1 MKTIAIDGFSSTGKS
16 TVAKQLAKLL
26 GYVYI
31 DSGAMYRAVTLY
43 AIQNGCF
50 EGNELHKE
58 KLIEALEGMDINF
71 HFDNKEQKSRIYLNN
86 SDVEH
91 LIRGMEVSSRVSL
104 VAAIPEVREKLVA
117 IQRDISTS
125 QNVIMDGRD
134 IGSVVFPNADV
145 KFFMT
150 ATPEERARRR
160 YEELKAKGDQT
171 SLEEVLENLK
181 TRDHIDSTRAH
192 SPLIQTEDAIVVD
205 NTNLSQEDQLEL
217 MKNHILN
224 PDLTGLPPEDG
235 QV

>member
-1 MKTIAIDGFSSTGKS
+1 LKTIAIDGYSSTGKS

-31 DSGAMYRAVTLY
+31 DSGAMYRAMTLY
-43 AIQNGCF
+43 ALQNDCF
-50 EGNELHKE
+50 AGNELDEE
-58 KLIEALEGMDINF
+58 KLIKALKDIHINF
-71 HFDNKEQKSRIYLNN
+71 QFDQEAQKSRIYLNGK
-86 SDVEH
+86 DVEH

-104 VAAIPEVREKLVA
+104 VAAVPEVREKLVA
-117 IQRDISTS
+117 IQRDISKA

-160 YEELKAKGDQT
+160 HEELKAKGDET
-171 SLEEVLENLK
+171 SFEEVLENLK

-205 NTNLSQEDQLEL
+205 NTNLNQEQQLAL
-217 MKNHILN
+217 MKGYILN
-224 PDLTGLPPEDG
+224 SDISSENR
-235 QV
+235 

>member
-1 MKTIAIDGFSSTGKS
+1 LKTIAIDGFSSTGKS

-31 DSGAMYRAVTLY
+31 DSGAMYRAITLY
-43 AIQNGCF
+43 ALQNECF
-50 EGNELHKE
+50 ADNQLDKE
-58 KLIEALEGMDINF
+58 KLVKALQDIQINF
-71 HFDNKEQKSRIYLNN
+71 HFDQKEQKSRIFLNAK
-86 SDVEH
+86 DVEH

-104 VAAIPEVREKLVA
+104 VAAVPEVREKLVA
-117 IQRDISTS
+117 IQREISKS

-160 YEELKAKGDQT
+160 YEELKAKGDNT
-171 SLEEVLENLK
+171 SFDEVLENLK

-192 SPLIQTEDAIVVD
+192 SPLIQTDDAIVVD
-205 NTNLSQEDQLEL
+205 NTNLTQSEQLEL
-217 MKNHILN
+217 MKNYIQN
-224 PDLTGLPPEDG
+224 PSL
-235 QV
+235 

>member
-1 MKTIAIDGFSSTGKS
+1 M
-16 TVAKQLAKLL
+16 AKQLAKLL

-50 EGNELHKE
+50 EDDQLDKE
-58 KLIEALEGMDINF
+58 KLIQGLETMNINF
-71 HFDNKEQKSRIYLNN
+71 QFDNNAQKSRIYLNGE
-86 SDVEH
+86 DVEH
-91 LIRGMEVSSRVSL
+91 LIRGMEVSGKVSL
-104 VAAIPEVREKLVA
+104 VAAVPEVREKLVA
-117 IQRDISTS
+117 IQREISTS

-160 YEELKAKGDQT
+160 YEELKAKGDDT
-171 SLEEVLENLK
+171 SFNDVLENLK

-205 NTNLSQEDQLEL
+205 NTNLSHEEQLEL
-217 MKNHILN
+217 MKNYILH
-224 PDLTGLPPEDG
+224 PDLSN
-235 QV
+235 

>member
-1 MKTIAIDGFSSTGKS
+1 MKTIAIDGYSSTGKS

-50 EGNELHKE
+50 EDDQLDKE
-58 KLIEALEGMDINF
+58 KLIQGLETMNINF
-71 HFDNKEQKSRIYLNN
+71 QFDNNAQKSRIYLNGE
-86 SDVEH
+86 DVEH
-91 LIRGMEVSSRVSL
+91 LIRGMEVSGKVSL
-104 VAAIPEVREKLVA
+104 VAAVPEVREKLVA
-117 IQRDISTS
+117 IQREISTS

-160 YEELKAKGDQT
+160 YEELKAKGDDT
-171 SLEEVLENLK
+171 SFNDVLENLK

-205 NTNLSQEDQLEL
+205 NTNLSHEEQLEL
-217 MKNHILN
+217 MKNYILH
-224 PDLTGLPPEDG
+224 PDLSN
-235 QV
+235 